1 MGKSRNTG
9 KLSSDNILFANTT
22 NARVGINTTSPQFLT
37 DINGDLRITSTNK
50 MRFGGN
56 SSTTNFSIQYNS
68 TTNSL
73 DFIAG

>member
-1 MGKSRNTG
+1 MGKPRNTG

-22 NARVGINTTSPQFLT
+22 NARVGINTDSPQFLT
-37 DINGDLRITSTNK
+37 DVNGDLRITSTNK

-56 SSTTNFSIQYNS
+56 STTTNFYIQYNS
-68 TTNSL
+68 TSNSL